1 MSQKTLSPDLSMS
14 SFSLESP
21 KTFQNFAE
29 SRSWE
34 PGWLAD
40 FRKDCWDN
48 FSELPDHILK
58 DERWRFSPRAR
69 FGISKIAGLADAKN
83 SLIFGQNEIADG
95 VSLDLLDKLILDQP
109 HALSALPEISGPNL
123 GADEFHHLTGAFAE
137 TGFVL
142 RADTSVTS
150 TSPIVIEHSEPELGK
165 IAFHHNLIELGAYSE
180 ITVIEKFTSNSQNPG
195 GYISNLLKV
204 KLGEGAKLNRIVIQ
218 NCSKDATL
226 MNMENFVIGKN
237 ANLHTTSIH
246 LGCSQSRIESRGI
259 LKESGAHFEYGSAFL
274 GKDEQIFDQRT
285 IQVHEAPHCT
295 SNLLCKNALRNES
308 KSVFSGLIKVE
319 EDAQHTDAYQTN
331 RNLLLSSQ
339 AEADSLPGLEIL
351 ANEVKCSHGAT
362 TSKIDPQELFYLKC
376 RGIAESEAEKLIA
389 LGFLSQSIDTISDEQ
404 TRELALKQLAQSF
417 DS

>member
-1 MSQKTLSPDLSMS
+1 MSQKTLSPDLSMP

-83 SLIFGQNEIADG
+83 SLRFGQNEIANG

-123 GADEFHHLTGAFAE
+123 GADEFDHLTGAFAE
-137 TGFVL
+137 AGFVL
-142 RADTSVTS
+142 RADKPVSTS
-150 TSPIVIEHSEPELGK
+150 SPIVIEHSEPELGK

-180 ITVIEKFTSNSQNPG
+180 ITVIEKFTSNSQSPG

-259 LKESGAHFEYGSAFL
+259 LKEPGAHFEYGSAFL

-376 RGIAESEAEKLIA
+376 RGIAESDAEKLIA

-404 TRELALKQLAQSF
+404 TRELALDQLAQSF

>member
-1 MSQKTLSPDLSMS
+1 MSQNTLSPDLSMHS
-14 SFSLESP
+14 SFLESP
-21 KTFQNFAE
+21 QSFQKFAE

-40 FRKDCWDN
+40 FRKDCWDS

-69 FGISKIAGLADAKN
+69 FGISKIAGLADSKN
-83 SLIFGQNEIADG
+83 SLMLSQNEIVDG
-95 VSLDLLDKLILDQP
+95 VLLDLLDKLILDQP
-109 HALSALPEISGPNL
+109 HVLSALPEISGPDL
-123 GADEFHHLTGAFAE
+123 GADEFYHLTGAFAE
-137 TGFVL
+137 SGFVL
-142 RADTSVTS
+142 RADESMS
-150 TSPIVIEHSEPELGK
+150 ASSPIVIEHSEPELGK

-180 ITVIEKFTSNSQNPG
+180 ITLIEKFTPNSQSPG

-226 MNMENFVIGKN
+226 MNLENFVIGKN

-259 LKESGAHFEYGSAFL
+259 LKEPGAHFEYGSAFL
-274 GKDEQIFDQRT
+274 GKNEQIFDQRT
-285 IQVHEAPHCT
+285 IQIHEAPHCT

-389 LGFLSQSIDTISDEQ
+389 LGFLSQSIDTIYEQ
-404 TRELALKQLAQSF
+404 TRELALEQLAKSF

>member
-1 MSQKTLSPDLSMS
+1 
-14 SFSLESP
+14 
-21 KTFQNFAE
+21 
-29 SRSWE
+29 
-34 PGWLAD
+34 
-40 FRKDCWDN
+40 
-48 FSELPDHILK
+48 
-58 DERWRFSPRAR
+58 
-69 FGISKIAGLADAKN
+69 
-83 SLIFGQNEIADG
+83 
-95 VSLDLLDKLILDQP
+95 
-109 HALSALPEISGPNL
+109 
-123 GADEFHHLTGAFAE
+123 
-137 TGFVL
+137 
-142 RADTSVTS
+142 
-150 TSPIVIEHSEPELGK
+150 
-165 IAFHHNLIELGAYSE
+165 
-180 ITVIEKFTSNSQNPG
+180 
-195 GYISNLLKV
+195 LKV

-218 NCSKDATL
+218 NCSKEATL

-259 LKESGAHFEYGSAFL
+259 LKEPGAHFEYGSAFL
-274 GKDEQIFDQRT
+274 GKNEQIFDQRT

-404 TRELALKQLAQSF
+404 TRELALEHLAQSF

>member
-40 FRKDCWDN
+40 FRKDCWDS

-83 SLIFGQNEIADG
+83 SLVFGQNEIADG
-95 VSLDLLDKLILDQP
+95 VSVDLLDKLILDQP

-123 GADEFHHLTGAFAE
+123 GADEFYHLTGAFAE

-142 RADTSVTS
+142 RADKSVSTS
-150 TSPIVIEHSEPELGK
+150 SPIVIEHSEPELGK
-165 IAFHHNLIELGAYSE
+165 IAFHHNLIELGAFSE
-180 ITVIEKFTSNSQNPG
+180 ITVIEKFTPNSQNPG

-259 LKESGAHFEYGSAFL
+259 LKEPGAHFEYGSAFL

-404 TRELALKQLAQSF
+404 TRELALEQLAQSF